1 MSERFFLDQPV
12 NEGHATLV
20 GDQAHHL
27 ARVMRAKAGD
37 EVLLFDGQGNEYEA
51 TIDEVSK
58 KNVTLR
64 IESAALIPNPNLPEI
79 IIACALP
86 KGDRQ
91 KFLVEKLVELGA
103 NRLIPLESARSVA
116 EANEKVFK
124 RIGKQIIEASKQ
136 CRRNWLMEISP
147 ALSVDQLISEF
158 NTFTGSRILA
168 DPYVSSDSDVL
179 FRDEPA
185 VIAVG
190 PEGGFTRE
198 ESQLLTDNNWQTVCF
213 SPNVLRIETAATAA
227 VAIARLAKSKRKTR

>member
-12 NEGHATLV
+12 NDAKATLV

-37 EVLLFDGQGNEYEA
+37 EVLLFDGQGNEYKA

-58 KNVTLR
+58 KNVTLT
-64 IESAALIPNPNLPEI
+64 IDSAAQIPNPNLPEI
-79 IIACALP
+79 IVACALP

-103 NRLIPLESARSVA
+103 NRLIPLDSARSVA
-116 EANEKVFK
+116 EANEKVFN
-124 RIGKQIIEASKQ
+124 RITKQIIEASKQ

-147 ALSVDQLISEF
+147 ALSVDQLINEF
-158 NTFTGSRILA
+158 GRFTGSRLLA

-198 ESQLLTDNNWQTVCF
+198 ESQLLCDNNWQTVCF

-227 VAIARLAKSKRKTR
+227 VAIARLAKSKHKTH